1 MGDLNK
7 PGKKRAQ
14 TDTRLYMHHL
24 LSSQNQ
30 MDSRLTASTNDV
42 KDDAALRPVRM
53 QSVTDVHGAFFKP
66 QRPRHEDSFVE
77 PRRNYGLPSLSSA
90 ERS

>member
-53 QSVTDVHGAFFKP
+53 QSVTDVHSAFFKP

-77 PRRNYGLPSLSSA
+77 PRRNYGLPSLSYT